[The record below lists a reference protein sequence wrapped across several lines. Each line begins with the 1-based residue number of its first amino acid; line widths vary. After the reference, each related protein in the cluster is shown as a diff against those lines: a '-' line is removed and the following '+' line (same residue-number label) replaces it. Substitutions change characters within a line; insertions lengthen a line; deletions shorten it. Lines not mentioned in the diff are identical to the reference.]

1 MASLST
7 SWHRYL
13 VAGVCGVA
21 AYTLVLVA
29 VRYAPVGYVTM
40 LRESSVVLA
49 ALAGWLFLHERMG
62 ERRLVCSAVILAG
75 LVTMIATTA

>member
-1 MASLST
+1 
-7 SWHRYL
+7 
-13 VAGVCGVA
+13 
-21 AYTLVLVA
+21 VLVA

-62 ERRLVCSAVILAG
+62 GRRLACSAVILAG
-75 LVTMIATTA
+75 LVTLVASSA